1 MILLRSIEL
10 IYRSFSTKRYR
21 FRSPSDNWLPIPGRI
36 QRLTITILDL
46 PLLSSSSGIRHYWK
60 KGEPITDDE
69 FLLPEYYLTRFFP
82 SVSEALSLFVGD
94 ELLHRP
100 GTSWLY
106 TTHGYTLLSAILE
119 SSASSEKEKRTFA
132 ALLQDLVSKQ
142 LNLKHTKLEYPDE
155 LVPNRSRYYCR
166 QPTKRG
172 LRHVAYVDL
181 SYKWAGG
188 GMLSNVSDLLIFA
201 NTLLQCRQKKL
212 PDLSANKPLLST
224 GTLAE
229 MWSPVSATDRK
240 ALSYGLGWM
249 IGHEQ
254 SSSID
259 QLTIPEH
266 IFHTGGAVGATS
278 ILLIIPCA
286 RKCAD
291 PRCGICIAVLTNL
304 HRAEEI
310 YSTALDI
317 ALLFRERS
325 PCSLQYKM

>member
-1 MILLRSIEL
+1 MSVLC
-10 IYRSFSTKRYR
+10 
-21 FRSPSDNWLPIPGRI
+21 
-36 QRLTITILDL
+36 
-46 PLLSSSSGIRHYWK
+46 SSSGIRHYRK
-60 KGEPITDDE
+60 KGESTADDE

-82 SVSEALSLFVGD
+82 SVTEALSLFLAD

-106 TTHGYTLLSAILE
+106 TTHGFTLLSAILE
-119 SSASSEKEKRTFA
+119 SSASNEKEKRIFA
-132 ALLQDLVSKQ
+132 DLLQDLVCQQ

-166 QPTKRG
+166 QQTKRG
-172 LRHVAYVDL
+172 LRNVAYVDL

-212 PDLSANKPLLST
+212 SDLSAKKPLLNAS
-224 GTLAE
+224 TLAE
-229 MWSPVSATDRK
+229 MWSPVSATNRK

-254 SSSID
+254 RSSIE

-266 IFHTGGAVGATS
+266 VFHTGGAVGATS

-286 RKCAD
+286 QKCAD
-291 PRCGICIAVLTNL
+291 PRCGTCVAVLTNL
-304 HRAEEI
+304 HSAEEI

-317 ALLFRERS
+317 AMLFRERS
-325 PCSLQYKM
+325 PCSMRRETSYAL